1 MVPVKSSKTWSRRC
15 VFIPKFSRDLFK
27 KIAALSLR
35 WNMKKITSESRREIS
50 KNTSKNGTVI
60 QNFLVEL
67 QKFLDNIC
75 FLERLFHRKKRPLGS
90 PNNGY
95 YKLMEIV
102 GFGTQIESC
111 IPTCI
116 YVYFVAPNAMETIE
130 RHLKNVSYL
139 TVRRLLPKRFG
150 RKI

>member
-1 MVPVKSSKTWSRRC
+1 MGPVKSSKTWSRRC

-35 WNMKKITSESRREIS
+35 WNMKKITSKSRREIS

-60 QNFLVEL
+60 QKFLVEL
-67 QKFLDNIC
+67 QKFLDNIW
-75 FLERLFHRKKRPLGS
+75 FLERLFYRTKRPFGS
-90 PNNGY
+90 PNDGY

-111 IPTCI
+111 IPTRI
-116 YVYFVAPNAMETIE
+116 YVYFVAPNAMETIWGTFKE
-130 RHLKNVSYL
+130 RFFSN
-139 TVRRLLPKRFG
+139 
-150 RKI
+150 RKTFVT

>member
-1 MVPVKSSKTWSRRC
+1 MGPVKSSKTWSRRC

-50 KNTSKNGTVI
+50 KNTSKNVTVI
-60 QNFLVEL
+60 QKFLVEL
-67 QKFLDNIC
+67 QKFLDNIW
-75 FLERLFHRKKRPLGS
+75 FLERLFHRTKRPFGS

-102 GFGTQIESC
+102 GFGTQIESRYTYTHLC
-111 IPTCI
+111 IFCCPKCHG
-116 YVYFVAPNAMETIE
+116 N
-130 RHLKNVSYL
+130 HL
-139 TVRRLLPKRFG
+139 G
-150 RKI
+150 DI

>member
-60 QNFLVEL
+60 QKFLVEL
-67 QKFLDNIC
+67 QKFLDNIW

-111 IPTCI
+111 IPTRI
-116 YVYFVAPNAMETIE
+116 YVYFVAPNAMETIGG
-130 RHLKNVSYL
+130 HLKNVSFL
-139 TVRRLLPKRFG
+139 TVRRLLPKRLG
-150 RKI
+150 EKI

>member
-1 MVPVKSSKTWSRRC
+1 
-15 VFIPKFSRDLFK
+15 
-27 KIAALSLR
+27 
-35 WNMKKITSESRREIS
+35 
-50 KNTSKNGTVI
+50 
-60 QNFLVEL
+60 
-67 QKFLDNIC
+67 
-75 FLERLFHRKKRPLGS
+75 
-90 PNNGY
+90 
-95 YKLMEIV
+95 MEIV

-139 TVRRLLPKRFG
+139 TVRRLLPKRLG

>member
-1 MVPVKSSKTWSRRC
+1 
-15 VFIPKFSRDLFK
+15 
-27 KIAALSLR
+27 
-35 WNMKKITSESRREIS
+35 MKKITSESRREIS

-102 GFGTQIESC
+102 GFGTQNH
-111 IPTCI
+111 
-116 YVYFVAPNAMETIE
+116 VYLHASMYI
-130 RHLKNVSYL
+130 
-139 TVRRLLPKRFG
+139 LLPQMPWKPLSD
-150 RKI
+150 I

>member
-1 MVPVKSSKTWSRRC
+1 MVPVKSSKTWSRRF
-15 VFIPKFSRDLFK
+15 VFIQKFSRDLFK
-27 KIAALSLR
+27 TIAALSLR

-60 QNFLVEL
+60 QKFLVQL
-67 QKFLDNIC
+67 QKFLDNIW

-102 GFGTQIESC
+102 GFGTQRESC

-116 YVYFVAPNAMETIE
+116 YVYFVAPNSMETIGG
-130 RHLKNVSYL
+130 HLKNVSFL
-139 TVRRLLPKRFG
+139 TVRRVLPKRFG
-150 RKI
+150 GKI

>member
-60 QNFLVEL
+60 QKFLVEL
-67 QKFLDNIC
+67 QKFLDNIW
-75 FLERLFHRKKRPLGS
+75 FLERLFHRKKRSLGS
-90 PNNGY
+90 PNNWY
-95 YKLMEIV
+95 YKLLEIV
-102 GFGTQIESC
+102 GFGTPIESC
-111 IPTCI
+111 IPTRI
-116 YVYFVAPNAMETIE
+116 YVYFVAPNAMETIGG
-130 RHLKNVSYL
+130 HLKNVSFL
-139 TVRRLLPKRFG
+139 TVRRLLPKRLG
-150 RKI
+150 GKI

>member
-1 MVPVKSSKTWSRRC
+1 MVPVKSSNTWSRRC

-60 QNFLVEL
+60 QKFLVEL
-67 QKFLDNIC
+67 QKFLDNIW

-111 IPTCI
+111 TPTRI
-116 YVYFVAPNAMETIE
+116 YVYFVAPNAMETIGG
-130 RHLKNVSYL
+130 HLKNVSFL
-139 TVRRLLPKRFG
+139 TVRRLLPKRLG
-150 RKI
+150 GKI